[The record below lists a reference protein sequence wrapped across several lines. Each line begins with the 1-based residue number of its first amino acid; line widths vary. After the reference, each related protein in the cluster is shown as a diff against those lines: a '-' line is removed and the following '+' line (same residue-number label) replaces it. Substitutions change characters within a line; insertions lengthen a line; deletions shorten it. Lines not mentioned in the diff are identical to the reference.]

1 MKPALILLALATAL
15 FAQEKPAEKR
25 ELLSSHQTTAT
36 FSDIEKRKCRGRTSA
51 CPDRCGDSGD
61 YASFKIIEYIDYK
74 KPGKYGDPKQ
84 TTFSVQ
90 IQDNMENKKI
100 IFFLAFCT
108 PPPGSAA
115 ISAMYEFNMEKK
127 KVKQIS
133 HFCNLTNTQKCG
145 AKRDLLIQHLER
157 GLFSY

>member
-1 MKPALILLALATAL
+1 MKPALLLLALATATAL

-36 FSDIEKRKCRGRTSA
+36 FSGIEKRKCRGRTSA
-51 CPDRCGDSGD
+51 CPYRCGDSGD

-90 IQDNMENKKI
+90 IQDNMENQKVSPEILK
-100 IFFLAFCT
+100 
-108 PPPGSAA
+108 A
-115 ISAMYEFNMEKK
+115 IKAL
-127 KVKQIS
+127 KVGDIAHLNWNHDYVTKGGTSSPERTIQLIK
-133 HFCNLTNTQKCG
+133 HVNT
-145 AKRDLLIQHLER
+145 ER
-157 GLFSY
+157 

>member
-36 FSDIEKRKCRGRTSA
+36 FSGIEERKCRGRTSA

-90 IQDNMENKKI
+90 IQDNMQNQKVSPEILKAIKALKVGDIVHLNWNHDYVTKAGTSSPERTIQLLEPTKK
-100 IFFLAFCT
+100 
-108 PPPGSAA
+108 
-115 ISAMYEFNMEKK
+115 
-127 KVKQIS
+127 
-133 HFCNLTNTQKCG
+133 
-145 AKRDLLIQHLER
+145 ER
-157 GLFSY
+157 GL